1 MIGGTLFFQSNYAE
15 NYSNIKFIDEYSL
28 SIRILEIKDWQ
39 LKINRE
45 INDLDKIMKK
55 EFDFYMND
63 NVRIYKKLKSNY
75 NKMNN
80 SFTMID
86 SITQI
91 FLPLY
96 NDFNESVS
104 DSLESIP
111 NDTTVSYKRLFKS
124 YFKEYRKYQKKY
136 YRSLRKLKKAFKKDK
151 KKLVFIA
158 DFYDSYRNI
167 YFDLKFKRENL
178 NPNIDIFYRKLN
190 QAVFHD
196 VGSSDSKKIKYIS
209 VKLEQYI
216 SELDKYEKFLL
227 NIDKVSYKEKNSHV
241 VLLAKKESMMFM
253 NRFEKG
259 TKEYLKSLKAIRK
272 MIDI

>member
-196 VGSSDSKKIKYIS
+196 GGSSDSKKIKYIS

>member
-216 SELDKYEKFLL
+216 SGLDKYEKFLL